1 METGSIRAETSA
13 RLAISHN
20 EPFSSQ
26 RRHPSPEEG
35 RPAKDDRLRVMEHH
49 LGYGTVTSYP
59 LWDGVC
65 CRTRD
70 PVISQ
75 SVSKCQ
81 RYVLVSLHGPSHMA
95 ADRISSGVVCG
106 GSRSIRPLKANGE
119 TLYRRPTPARVS
131 DASSPPVSAVSV
143 LEHSFQD
150 DPFRPSVLIVLF
162 VFKFMPQRKSN
173 SPTARVWRWR

>member
-35 RPAKDDRLRVMEHH
+35 RPAEDDRLRVMEHR

-65 CRTRD
+65 VALGIQLSHSLYLNVKDMYSCPCMAHHIWRLTGS
-70 PVISQ
+70 PV
-75 SVSKCQ
+75 VSC
-81 RYVLVSLHGPSHMA
+81 
-95 ADRISSGVVCG
+95 VVEAG
-106 GSRSIRPLKANGE
+106 A
-119 TLYRRPTPARVS
+119 
-131 DASSPPVSAVSV
+131 
-143 LEHSFQD
+143 
-150 DPFRPSVLIVLF
+150 
-162 VFKFMPQRKSN
+162 
-173 SPTARVWRWR
+173 